1 MDLHG
6 SMDRQ
11 DVVELVWPSCDQ
23 HETTMVEVLTK
34 QASTYAMDLSSL
46 HIWQWFA
53 MNSIV

>member
-23 HETTMVEVLTK
+23 HETTMGEVLTK